1 MWADDYKLLSSRD
14 FRGWGGSLKFCE
26 NICLDQISTSMC
38 MLVELPFK
46 NLTWKGNKALSLTGD
61 CSSRTN
67 ISSGGRCRCSCT
79 LQDFKRILVC
89 AQWQITERI
98 FFITCDVTLLFYFLI
113 SLPFPE
119 VCRNPPAFSSL
130 LLIHPTS
137 HSSVWVSSLKCIIFF
152 YRQVRQDVL
161 SAHPSL
167 ARHSFHSVRGNVEES
182 KKSNRQIDKTS
193 RHTRLKRNKLTAAY
207 QKRRPQSDAW
217 NTTLRSCTE
226 TRCLRGNLF

>member
-1 MWADDYKLLSSRD
+1 MWADDYKLLSS
-14 FRGWGGSLKFCE
+14 GTSGGGLKFCE

-89 AQWQITERI
+89 TQWQITERI

-119 VCRNPPAFSSL
+119 VCRNPPR
-130 LLIHPTS
+130 LLIPLTDSSDISFKRLGFIIKMHNFLLQASASGCVVSTS
-137 HSSVWVSSLKCIIFF
+137 FFSKTLISLC
-152 YRQVRQDVL
+152 
-161 SAHPSL
+161 
-167 ARHSFHSVRGNVEES
+167 
-182 KKSNRQIDKTS
+182 
-193 RHTRLKRNKLTAAY
+193 
-207 QKRRPQSDAW
+207 
-217 NTTLRSCTE
+217 
-226 TRCLRGNLF
+226 

>member
-1 MWADDYKLLSSRD
+1 MIISYYLPGLRG
-14 FRGWGGSLKFCE
+14 GWGGSLKFCE

-152 YRQVRQDVL
+152 TGKCVRMCCQHIL
-161 SAHPSL
+161 L
-167 ARHSFHSVRGNVEES
+167 
-182 KKSNRQIDKTS
+182 
-193 RHTRLKRNKLTAAY
+193 
-207 QKRRPQSDAW
+207 
-217 NTTLRSCTE
+217 
-226 TRCLRGNLF
+226 